1 MLGILILIWLRQRL
15 SQLNNS
21 CGESNKNRIHME
33 KQNYFHGTGKRKTA
47 VAQVRL
53 LLGNGAI
60 IINGVPYEE
69 RFPRLEHRRTIMQPF
84 LITDSI
90 GKYNAM
96 VKVVGGGIGGQCG
109 AISHGIAR
117 ALVRADES
125 LKLSLRQNG
134 LLTRDSR
141 VKERKKA
148 GLKRARKAPQYTK
161 R

>member
-1 MLGILILIWLRQRL
+1 
-15 SQLNNS
+15 
-21 CGESNKNRIHME
+21 ME
-33 KQNYFHGTGKRKTA
+33 KSAYFYGTGRRKTA

-53 LLGNGAI
+53 LPGEGTI

-69 RFPRLEHRRTIMQPF
+69 RFLRFEHRQAIIRP
-84 LITDSI
+84 LLVTDSA
-90 GKYNAM
+90 GKYSAV
-96 VKVVGGGIGGQCG
+96 VKVAGGGISGQSG

-125 LKLSLRQNG
+125 LKPILRQNG

-141 VKERKKA
+141 AKERKKA

>member
-1 MLGILILIWLRQRL
+1 
-15 SQLNNS
+15 
-21 CGESNKNRIHME
+21 ME
-33 KQNYFHGTGKRKTA
+33 KSTYFYGTGRRKAA

-53 LLGNGAI
+53 LPGNGAI

-69 RFPRLEHRRTIMQPF
+69 LYPRLDHRQTIMRPF
-84 LITDSI
+84 LVTDSVS
-90 GKYNAM
+90 KYSAV
-96 VKVVGGGIGGQCG
+96 VKVAGGGVSGQSG

-117 ALVRADES
+117 AMVRADES
-125 LKLSLRQNG
+125 LKPILRQNG

-141 VKERKKA
+141 VKERKKV

>member
-1 MLGILILIWLRQRL
+1 MA
-15 SQLNNS
+15 
-21 CGESNKNRIHME
+21 
-33 KQNYFHGTGKRKTA
+33 KQEYFYGTGRRKSA

-53 LLGNGAI
+53 LPGNGTI
-60 IINGVPYEE
+60 IVNGIPYEE
-69 RFPRLEHRRTIMQPF
+69 LFPRLEHRRAIKQP
-84 LITDSI
+84 LLVTDSI
-90 GKYNAM
+90 GKYNTM
-96 VKVVGGGIGGQCG
+96 IKVTGGGISGQSG

-117 ALVRADES
+117 ALLKADEN
-125 LKLSLRQNG
+125 LKPVLRQNG